1 MAFSPGGSRRRSSG
15 KHRIISVVLPNGV
28 HPDGETV
35 AKVQAATITADALIA
50 VGSGTINDL
59 SKYASAQDGKPYAVF
74 ATAPSMN
81 GYTSV
86 NAAITMHGHKM
97 SLPAQAPLG
106 AFFDLSILSAA
117 PPRLVRAGL
126 GDSLCRT
133 TSQADW
139 LLAHLLFDLP
149 YRQLPYDLLADD
161 EPALFAN
168 SAALLRGDKE
178 IMERPGSHAD
188 PLGVRHR
195 DRRQQPAGEP
205 GRASHQPLHRHVRRS
220 RAAADLSRRAGRRDD
235 ALDGAA
241 AGNDAGVAAG
251 GHRGYP
257 DRSGFSREV
266 RRRDRQVVLGRVQ
279 QEAAGCRA
287 RPRR

>member
-1 MAFSPGGSRRRSSG
+1 MNSNQPTGKIGQLLAGTYRDPDSGNAIGVTTKSLVIAPSLDDVDGDLVAGLGFGKTIAVVSDETTHGILARRVEKALEG
-15 KHRIISVVLPNGV
+15 KHRVISVVLPNGV

-35 AKVQAATITADALIA
+35 AKVHAATISADALIA

-106 AFFDLSILSAA
+106 AFFDLSILAAA

-161 EPALFAN
+161 EPELFAN
-168 SAALLRGDKE
+168 SAALLRGDK
-178 IMERPGSHAD
+178 
-188 PLGVRHR
+188 
-195 DRRQQPAGEP
+195 
-205 GRASHQPLHRHVRRS
+205 
-220 RAAADLSRRAGRRDD
+220 
-235 ALDGAA
+235 
-241 AGNDAGVAAG
+241 
-251 GHRGYP
+251 
-257 DRSGFSREV
+257 
-266 RRRDRQVVLGRVQ
+266 
-279 QEAAGCRA
+279 
-287 RPRR
+287 

>member
-1 MAFSPGGSRRRSSG
+1 MAFSARRVETALEG
-15 KHRIISVVLPNGV
+15 KHRVISVVLPNGV

-35 AKVQAATITADALIA
+35 AKVQAATISADALIA

-178 IMERPGSHAD
+178 IMERPRSHAD
-188 PLGVRHR
+188 PLGLRHR

-205 GRASHQPLHRHVRRS
+205 GRASDQPLHRHVRRS
-220 RAAADLSRRAGRRDD
+220 RRGR
-235 ALDGAA
+235 
-241 AGNDAGVAAG
+241 
-251 GHRGYP
+251 
-257 DRSGFSREV
+257 
-266 RRRDRQVVLGRVQ
+266 
-279 QEAAGCRA
+279 
-287 RPRR
+287 